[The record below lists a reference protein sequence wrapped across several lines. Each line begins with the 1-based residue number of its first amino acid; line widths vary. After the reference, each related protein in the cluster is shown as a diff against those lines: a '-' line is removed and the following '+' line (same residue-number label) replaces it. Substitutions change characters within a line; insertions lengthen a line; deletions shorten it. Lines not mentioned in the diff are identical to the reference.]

1 MKKIVILV
9 SLVVLLTGCSVN
21 YHVEIKNNLKVME
34 TAFLE
39 GNDELYNSHYRTT
52 KVKVL
57 QEVLDIYNDE
67 LKENNYQSQVV
78 KNEMPYVKIEREYQD
93 IQEYLNNSKLFNNYF
108 DKINYTKEG
117 KIVKIETEGFNP
129 NEEENPDRFY
139 VEKLDIAIKSAYKV
153 VDSNATEIDKKT
165 NTYHFIM
172 NANDEDFKIILKLDT
187 SSKFIANFDIYIVL
201 FGILILTIGAWIFV
215 FVNKKKNN
223 N

>member
-9 SLVVLLTGCSVN
+9 SLLVLLTGCSVN
-21 YHVEIKNNLKVME
+21 YHIEIKDDLKVTE
-34 TAFLE
+34 TAYLE

-57 QEVLDIYNDE
+57 EELLDIYDSE
-67 LKENNYQSQVV
+67 LKENNYQTEVV
-78 KNEMPYVKIEREYQD
+78 KNEIPYVEVRREYQD

-139 VEKLDIAIKSAYKV
+139 VENLDIAIKSAYKV
-153 VDSNATEIDKKT
+153 VDSNATKIDKKT
-165 NTYHFIM
+165 NTYHFVM
-172 NANDEDFKIILKLDT
+172 KASDEDFKIMLKLDT

-201 FGILILTIGAWIFV
+201 FGILVLTIAAWIFV
-215 FVNKKKNN
+215 IVNKKKNN

>member
-1 MKKIVILV
+1 MKRIVILV
-9 SLVVLLTGCSVN
+9 SILILLTGCSVD
-21 YHVEIKNNLKVME
+21 YHVEIKDDLKVTE
-34 TAFLE
+34 IAYLE
-39 GNDELYNSHYRTT
+39 GNDEFYNSHYRTT

-67 LKENNYQSQVV
+67 LKENNYQTEVIKSD
-78 KNEMPYVKIEREYQD
+78 NPYVKIEREYRD

-129 NEEENPDRFY
+129 NEEENPDRFN
-139 VEKLDIAIKSAYKV
+139 VDKLDIAIKSAYKV

-172 NANDEDFKIILKLDT
+172 NANDEDFKIIMEFDT
-187 SSKFIANFDIYIVL
+187 SSKFIANFDIYIIL
-201 FGILILTIGAWIFV
+201 FGILILTTGAWIFV

-223 N
+223 

>member
-9 SLVVLLTGCSVN
+9 SLLVLLTGCSVN
-21 YHVEIKNNLKVME
+21 YHVEIKDDLKVME

-57 QEVLDIYNDE
+57 EELLDIYDNE
-67 LKENNYQSQVV
+67 LKENNYQTEVV
-78 KNEMPYVKIEREYQD
+78 KNENPYVKIEREYQD

-139 VEKLDIAIKSAYKV
+139 VENLDIAIKSAYKV

-172 NANDEDFKIILKLDT
+172 KADDEDFKIMLELDT
-187 SSKFIANFDIYIVL
+187 SSKFIANFDIYIIL

-215 FVNKKKNN
+215 FVNKKKNS
-223 N
+223 